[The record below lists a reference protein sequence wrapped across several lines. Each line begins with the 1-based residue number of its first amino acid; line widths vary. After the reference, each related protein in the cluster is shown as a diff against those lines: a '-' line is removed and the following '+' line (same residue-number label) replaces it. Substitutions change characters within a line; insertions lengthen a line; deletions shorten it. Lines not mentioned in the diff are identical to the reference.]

1 MLIIFENV
9 INPIINGTI
18 EDAIE
23 FYNVLKKTILCKI
36 CGIAMKDVQKKPISD
51 KYVFKCYNS
60 YCEKKDSTL
69 SIRTNTKTK
78 IKGIQKNILQSYLI
92 EFMWRVGVL
101 KNDFN
106 NLIILLNN

>member
-1 MLIIFENV
+1 MNADIFKNV

-23 FYNVLKKTILCKI
+23 FFRNYNVLKKTILCKI
-36 CGIAMKDVQKKPISD
+36 CGIAMKEVQKKPISN

-60 YCEKKDSTL
+60 YCKKKDSTL

-78 IKGIQKNILQSYLI
+78 IKGIRRNIL
-92 EFMWRVGVL
+92 
-101 KNDFN
+101 
-106 NLIILLNN
+106 